1 LENFLQ
7 HLDQHFLVNF
17 LRYINW
23 WGFQY

>member
-7 HLDQHFLVNF
+7 HLDQHFLVKF